1 MTSTALECG
10 AANAVRVCMGV
21 GAGDRVVVVTDRQRE
36 NIGRALAEEA
46 GVISGR
52 VGLLMLEDYLQRP
65 ADRYPEEMRREISE
79 LAPTVSFFAA
89 AALPGELAFRQP
101 YMDHVIYGHG
111 TRHAHMVGI
120 DDRLM
125 AEGMQ
130 ADYREVARITGLVT
144 EAVRGART
152 IEVESPSGTH
162 MIARFDP
169 SVRRWNPCPGLYHQ
183 QRTWGNLP
191 EGETFTSPMSVD
203 GVVGA
208 EVLGDHFSA
217 KYGVLAA
224 PAMFHLE
231 KGRVRKVEALEDGL
245 AEELREYLGRHE
257 NGDRVGEYAIGTN
270 IALKGLSGNL
280 LQDEKLPGVH
290 VAFGYPYPRET
301 GADWTCPSHVDV
313 VATRSTVTVDG
324 QALMREG
331 SFLL

>member
-1 MTSTALECG
+1 MTSTALERG

-101 YMDHVIYGHG
+101 YMDHVIYGLG

-183 QRTWGNLP
+183 QRTWA
-191 EGETFTSPMSVD
+191 TSPRGRRSPARCRWT
-203 GVVGA
+203 GSWGPR
-208 EVLGDHFSA
+208 FS
-217 KYGVLAA
+217 
-224 PAMFHLE
+224 
-231 KGRVRKVEALEDGL
+231 
-245 AEELREYLGRHE
+245 
-257 NGDRVGEYAIGTN
+257 GTTSPPST
-270 IALKGLSGNL
+270 ACS
-280 LQDEKLPGVH
+280 P
-290 VAFGYPYPRET
+290 PRR
-301 GADWTCPSHVDV
+301 C
-313 VATRSTVTVDG
+313 STSRRAG
-324 QALMREG
+324 
-331 SFLL
+331 